1 MVTETPEI
9 YKTLVEPYIDA
20 VSANRCQWVYNILN
34 HTTESDRIVYE
45 NPDVLTGYIVL
56 PDLKWDGKMVSS
68 LYLCAIFH
76 RKDLRSIRDLTT
88 DHIMLLK
95 DFRESIL
102 YEIPKKYHIDSN
114 QLRIYFHYHPSYYHL
129 HVHIAHVSYDG
140 SFGSVAGK
148 AILIEEVIERLQE
161 CPTGTGY
168 SSKTLTFSIG
178 EESDIWKNIFAR
190 LT

>member
-1 MVTETPEI
+1 
-9 YKTLVEPYIDA
+9 
-20 VSANRCQWVYNILN
+20 VYNILN
-34 HTTESDRIVYE
+34 HSTESERIIYE
-45 NPDVLTGYIVL
+45 DADPQTGYIIL
-56 PDLKWDGKMVSS
+56 PDLKWDGKTISS

-76 RKDLRSIRDLTT
+76 RKDLSSIRDLTT
-88 DHIMLLK
+88 GHIMLLK
-95 DFRESIL
+95 GFRDSVL
-102 YEIPKKYHIDSN
+102 NEIPKKYPVDPN

-129 HVHIAHVSYDG
+129 HAHIVHIAYDG

-168 SSKTLTFSIG
+168 ASKTLTFSIG
-178 EESDIWKNIFAR
+178 EESHIWNNIFAK